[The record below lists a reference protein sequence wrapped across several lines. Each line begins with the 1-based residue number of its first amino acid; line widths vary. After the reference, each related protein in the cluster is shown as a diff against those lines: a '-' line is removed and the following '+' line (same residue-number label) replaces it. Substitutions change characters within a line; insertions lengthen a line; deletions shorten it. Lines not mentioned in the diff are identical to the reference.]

1 MHFTFFVIC
10 ITAFVL
16 TVIIDT
22 RKKIQSQEKK
32 S

>member
-1 MHFTFFVIC
+1 MNLPFFVFC
-10 ITAFVL
+10 ITTFVL